1 MRAATHRHFHRRPR
15 QRQFT
20 HKKVVCISLVSLG
33 LLLLISCGGLQ
44 HVAAV
49 KEVVTNTFLVKIK
62 VGDNGAQS
70 PSEVGHNIARRNGF
84 HNLGSVLGSP
94 HEYHFIHH
102 GLPPARTKRS
112 IAHLRKLKAD
122 PQVHTAFQQSGFKR
136 VKRFGITHSFEP
148 FETRKRSSAFASLQ
162 EYLRQDED
170 KYPSVDVSSQYE
182 EESDI
187 DQNII
192 HDEGYFQ
199 RLQNHKQEDQFR
211 NDKRGYNPLK
221 VENLVDLP
229 SEQVDPTDPLFQHQW
244 YLKNT
249 GQNGG
254 KAKLDLNVLAA
265 WAQGITGKNVTTAIM
280 DDGVDYRHPDLQN
293 NYNARASYDFS
304 SNDPYP
310 YPRYTDDWFN
320 SHGTRCAGEVAG
332 ARDNGVCGVGVAY
345 DSLVAGIRMLDQP
358 YMTDLIEANSMGHEP
373 NLIDIYSAS
382 WGPTDDGRTVDG
394 PRNATMRAIVR
405 GVNEGRNG
413 LGNIY
418 VWASGDGGEDDDCNC
433 DGYAASMWTV
443 SINSAIN
450 TGENAHY
457 DESCSSTLASTFSN
471 GAKDPNTGV
480 ATTDLYGKC
489 TRTHSGTSAAAP
501 EAAGVFALA
510 LEANHKLTWRDIQ
523 HLTVLTSKRNSLF
536 DAKGRFHWTMNGV
549 GLEFNHLFGFGVL
562 DAGAMVAL
570 SKQWKTVP
578 PRYHCEGGSIKSVSE
593 IPSNKSLFWTL
604 ETTACAGTDTEV
616 NYLEHVQAVVTV
628 NSTRRG
634 DIELFMRSPMG
645 TRSMILSSRPNDDDS
660 HDGFTKWPFMT
671 THTWAEYPRGKW
683 TIEVRFGE
691 NDARVN
697 HGFMKEWTLM
707 LHGTREPPYS
717 DLPVSDPHSKLA
729 IVKKAHEDKKKM

>member
-1 MRAATHRHFHRRPR
+1 MRNNFNQPRCLKHLQPLVILALLSLALVEAT
-15 QRQFT
+15 
-20 HKKVVCISLVSLG
+20 
-33 LLLLISCGGLQ
+33 
-44 HVAAV
+44 
-49 KEVVTNTFLVKIK
+49 KEVATNSFYVKIH
-62 VGDNGAQS
+62 GPDGA
-70 PSEVGHNIARRNGF
+70 EAAHKIARRNGF
-84 HNLGSVLGSP
+84 HNVGPVLGSNN
-94 HEYHFIHH
+94 EFHFVHH
-102 GLPPARTKRS
+102 GLPHARTKRS
-112 IAHLRKLKAD
+112 VGHLRLLKAD
-122 PQVHTAFQQSGFKR
+122 PQVAHAVQQTGFLRAKR
-136 VKRFGITHSFEP
+136 GYGLPKAALSADELMVKKSP
-148 FETRKRSSAFASLQ
+148 WVSLREALDGGLELEAQ
-162 EYLRQDED
+162 SPDEEFD
-170 KYPSVDVSSQYE
+170 SHVV
-182 EESDI
+182 
-187 DQNII
+187 
-192 HDEGYFQ
+192 HDEGFFN
-199 RLQNHKQEDQFR
+199 RLQYSANHRDE
-211 NDKRGYNPLK
+211 KRGYNPLQ

-229 SEQVDPTDPLFQHQW
+229 PQSDPTDPLFQHQW

-254 KAKLDLNVLAA
+254 KPKLDLNTAAA
-265 WAQGITGKNVTTAIM
+265 WAQGVTGKNVTTAIM
-280 DDGVDYRHPDLQN
+280 DDGVDYMHPDLIH

-320 SHGTRCAGEVAG
+320 SHGTRCAGEVSG
-332 ARDNGVCGVGVAY
+332 ARDNGVCGTGVAY
-345 DSLVAGIRMLDQP
+345 DSMVAGIRMLDQP

-405 GVNEGRNG
+405 GVNEGRHG

-433 DGYAASMWTV
+433 DGYAASMWTI

-510 LEANHKLTWRDIQ
+510 LEANRKLTWRDMQ

-536 DAKGRFHWTMNGV
+536 DSKGRFHWTMNGV

-570 SKQWKTVP
+570 AKQWKSVP
-578 PRYHCEGGSIKSVSE
+578 ARYHCEAGSDKTIRP
-593 IPSNKSLFWTL
+593 IPKDKSLFLTI
-604 ETTACAGTDTEV
+604 ETNACAGTETEV
-616 NYLEHVQAVVTV
+616 NYLEHVQAVITV

-634 DIELFMRSPMG
+634 DVELFLRSPMG
-645 TRSMILSSRPNDDDS
+645 TRSLILSTRPNDDDS
-660 HDGFTKWPFMT
+660 RDGFTKWPFMT
-671 THTWAEYPRGKW
+671 THPWAEYPRGKW
-683 TIEVRFGE
+683 SLEVRFNGQ
-691 NDARVN
+691 RVN
-697 HGFMKEWTLM
+697 QGFLKEWTLM
-707 LHGTREPPYS
+707 LHGTRDAPYS
-717 DLPVSDPHSKLA
+717 ELPVTDPHSKLA

>member
-1 MRAATHRHFHRRPR
+1 MPFLVLAVVAILVVTTSAT
-15 QRQFT
+15 
-20 HKKVVCISLVSLG
+20 
-33 LLLLISCGGLQ
+33 
-44 HVAAV
+44 
-49 KEVVTNTFLVKIK
+49 KEVATNSFYVRIHSDPNVPDLAHK
-62 VGDNGAQS
+62 
-70 PSEVGHNIARRNGF
+70 IARRNGF
-84 HNLGSVLGSP
+84 HNLGPVLGSN
-94 HEYHFIHH
+94 HEFHFVHH
-102 GLPPARTKRS
+102 GLPHARSKRS
-112 IAHLRKLKAD
+112 VGHLRLLKAD
-122 PQVHTAFQQSGFKR
+122 PHVAHAVQQTGFLR
-136 VKRFGITHSFEP
+136 VKRGFGMPKAGISAEDLALTAV
-148 FETRKRSSAFASLQ
+148 KRSPWAEIREALDEGQLQ
-162 EYLRQDED
+162 PAED
-170 KYPSVDVSSQYE
+170 YDSHVV
-182 EESDI
+182 
-187 DQNII
+187 
-192 HDEGYFQ
+192 HDEGFFN
-199 RLQNHKQEDQFR
+199 RLQYSANHRDE
-211 NDKRGYNPLK
+211 KRGYNPLK
-221 VENLVDLP
+221 VESLVDLP
-229 SEQVDPTDPLFQHQW
+229 PETDPTDPLFQHQW

-254 KAKLDLNVLAA
+254 KPKLDLNVAAA

-280 DDGVDYRHPDLQN
+280 DDGVDYMHSDLIH

-320 SHGTRCAGEVAG
+320 SHGTRCAGEVSG

-345 DSLVAGIRMLDQP
+345 DSMVAGIRMLDQP

-433 DGYAASMWTV
+433 DGYAASMWTI

-510 LEANHKLTWRDIQ
+510 LEANRKLTWRDMQ

-536 DAKGRFHWTMNGV
+536 DSKSRFYWTMNGV

-570 SKQWKTVP
+570 AKQWKSVP
-578 PRYHCEGGSIKSVSE
+578 ARYHCEAGSDKTIRA
-593 IPSNKSLFWTL
+593 IPDGHSLFLTL
-604 ETTACAGTDTEV
+604 ETSACVGTETEI
-616 NYLEHVQAVVTV
+616 NYLEHVQALVTL
-628 NSTRRG
+628 NTTRRG
-634 DIELFMRSPMG
+634 DVELFLRSPMG
-645 TRSMILSSRPNDDDS
+645 TRSMILSTRPNDDDS
-660 HDGFTKWPFMT
+660 RDGFTKWPFMT

-683 TIEVRFGE
+683 TLEVRF
-691 NDARVN
+691 NSQRANV
-697 HGFMKEWTLM
+697 GFLKEWTLL
-707 LHGTREPPYS
+707 LHGTRDAPYS
-717 DLPVSDPHSKLA
+717 DLPVTDPHSKLA